1 MTTPVYD
8 FVKAY
13 AASGT
18 ARLHMPGHK
27 GKPLFLGCE
36 ALDIT
41 EIAGAGALYE
51 ASGII
56 AESERNAAVLFG
68 SGRTLYSTEGSSQC
82 VRAMVYLTAAL
93 CRPGTD
99 TPPVIVAARNAHK
112 AFLYA
117 AALCGVEPVW
127 IWPER
132 RETLCESG
140 EITPSA
146 LEETLDQLD
155 LRPAGVYITSPDY
168 LGNMAD
174 MAGLAAVCRRHG
186 VPLLVDN
193 AHGAYLK
200 FLPASRHPL
209 DLGAAMCCDS
219 AHKTLPVL
227 TGGAYLHIA
236 ADAPA
241 AFTERAKEAMELFG
255 STSPS
260 WLALASLDRCNRDL
274 AKGYSA
280 RLAETV
286 RRLDDLRAELR
297 SRDWMIAESDPLRLT
312 LQGDGLATAARL
324 RAGGVEPEYADREFC
339 VLMATPENTPDDLA
353 RVGAALG
360 QNNLPP
366 LPPATLPPLRC
377 ERACS
382 PREALFAPR
391 ETVPAAESTGRVCA
405 APTASCP
412 PAIPV
417 VVPGERIGPEALAWF
432 SHYGIESVE
441 VLK

>member
-8 FVKAY
+8 FAKAY

-27 GKPLFLGCE
+27 GKPFLGCE

-41 EIAGAGALYE
+41 EVAGAGALYE

-56 AESERNAAVLFG
+56 AESEQNAAALFG

-82 VRAMVYLTAAL
+82 IRAMVYLAAL
-93 CRPGTD
+93 CRPEQD

-112 AFLYA
+112 SFLYA
-117 AALCGVEPVW
+117 AALCGVEIVW
-127 IWPER
+127 LWAER
-132 RETLCESG
+132 RGTICESG
-140 EITPSA
+140 ITPAA
-146 LEETLDQLD
+146 LEETLEQISI
-155 LRPAGVYITSPDY
+155 RPAGVYITSPDY

-241 AFTERAKEAMELFG
+241 AFAERAKEAMELFG

-260 WLALASLDRCNRDL
+260 WLTLASLDRCNREL
-274 AKGYSA
+274 AGDYPA

-286 RRLDDLRAELR
+286 RRLDDLRLALR
-297 SRDWMIAESDPLRLT
+297 ARAWEVADSDPLRLT
-312 LQGDGLATAARL
+312 LRGDGLAIAARL
-324 RAGGVEPEYADREFC
+324 RAGGVEPEYAGREFC
-339 VLMATPENTPDDLA
+339 VLMATPENEPGDFTRIA
-353 RVGAALG
+353 AALG
-360 QNNLPP
+360 QNDLPAP
-366 LPPATLPPLRC
+366 PPALVKLPPLRC
-377 ERACS
+377 ERVCS

-391 ETVPAAESTGRVCA
+391 ETIPASESCGRVCA

-417 VVPGERIGPEALAWF
+417 VVPGERIVPEALAWF
-432 SHYGIESVE
+432 SHYGIGTVE